1 MKGED
6 CESPPGSHRM
16 KRALPFLRVELAVL
30 FFSLVLAT
38 AVQAQYRAT
47 IQGVV
52 TDPQGAIVPG
62 AKVDLTD
69 KQTGRTLETTTNDA
83 GLYTFGGLA
92 PTRYSLTVEKEGFKK
107 KVLDDLGINP
117 EQSNSVNVQLDLGSA
132 TETVNVTGDATPLID
147 TETATISGTIS
158 QNDVQNLP
166 SIGRDPFQLIRLTPG
181 VFGDGA
187 TGSGGKGATLPGQN
201 QVGSSPS
208 ASIFMTENQPGIVA
222 NGTRNN
228 GNSFQVD
235 GVQVNSLTW
244 GGSALI
250 TPNEESVK
258 EVQIQANQYSAEN
271 GRGSGAQVLVV
282 SQNGTNVPHGSL
294 FIKAHRPGLNAFQ
307 SWNGPGGK
315 VERDEGRFNQYGGS
329 IGGPVIKNRFF
340 LFFSY
345 ETLRNNTTNHGNGWY
360 VTPQFYTSVIA
371 AHSNSIASEWAGQK
385 GVNASVQTINA
396 GATTCANAGLTEG
409 VDCATLPNGLDIG
422 SPLTNALGTNDP
434 SYGGAT
440 TPFGIGG
447 GLDGVPDVFNINTN
461 NPTIQTATQYNGR
474 ADFQATAK
482 DLIAFSVYWTP
493 NDTSNYNGPAR
504 PINLWHSNRL
514 NYSGALLWN
523 RTFTPSLLNEARFNV
538 VRWYF
543 DEEKTNPQ
551 MLFGFPVGNISKV
564 GNIPLQPS
572 DGAPGELFGPPG
584 PGIFYQTSYNIRDT
598 LTKVYKSHSLKFG
611 TDNYKDQVQDTA
623 IWAGLPPAYQFN
635 NLWDWGNDAPVKESG
650 AFDPRNGQPT
660 GVKKYIRSN
669 IYALF
674 AQDDYKVRPNLTLN
688 VGLRWEYF
696 GPIHEKYGNL
706 GVVDLGSGA
715 NTLSGLQVKTGV
727 NAYNASHNNWGPQIG
742 FAWSPGGVFGR
753 QFNNRFVLRGGFGM
767 SYSRPQEAITLNGRL
782 NPPVV
787 ANFSNLT
794 GSNILYAP
802 SSSTSNIFGFP
813 ANPATVLTFDPS
825 SGLPT
830 CAPATCAPVSL
841 TAFDHNLPTPRTAHY
856 SILGEYDLGGRWVA
870 SVGYQGS
877 QSRHFFR
884 QINNLNWLYPNNLNP
899 AVGSVDFYTSDANA
913 HYNAL
918 LTEIRHQFARSFS
931 IDAQYSYSRC
941 MDHGSQDYY
950 SDPYP
955 FNVNGANGYCD
966 YDTTH
971 NFKAYGIWAPR
982 FFANGWKEKV
992 IGGWTLSGIFTY
1004 HTGFPFGPF
1013 LNVQLPVAGDGNTCN
1028 LVYKDS
1034 FFCQAT
1040 VAGYKGGAGN
1050 SFSNS
1055 TFERPNGNFPGLGTS
1070 ATNPA
1075 TGDNPYFTMPTFS
1088 ASGFPSAPGILRNN
1102 FRGPHYRDFDFTLGK
1117 EFGLP
1122 TMPVLG
1128 ENAKIAFHANFYNLF
1143 NTLNLSPLLASESLG
1158 TIQLDPVTHAVTNFS
1173 PDPHFGQVQ
1182 SALGA
1187 RVIELQARFSF

>member
-1 MKGED
+1 MGR
-6 CESPPGSHRM
+6 SR
-16 KRALPFLRVELAVL
+16 LAVHVAL
-30 FFSLVLAT
+30 LVVSTVFLTTLAH
-38 AVQAQYRAT
+38 AQYRAS

-52 TDPQGAIVPG
+52 TDPQGAVVAG
-62 AKVDLTD
+62 ATVSLTD
-69 KQTGRTLETTTNDA
+69 KATARTQQTTSNDA
-83 GLYTFGGLA
+83 GLFTFAALA
-92 PTRYSLTVEKEGFKK
+92 PTRYSLRLEKAGFKK
-107 KVLDDLGINP
+107 KVLDELGIIA
-117 EQSNSVNVQLDLGSA
+117 EQSNSVNVQLEVGDA

-147 TETATISGTIS
+147 TETATISGTIT

-208 ASIFMTENQPGIVA
+208 GSIFMTENQPGIVA

-250 TPNEESVK
+250 TPNEESVR

-282 SQNGTNVPHGSL
+282 SQSGTNTPHGSL

-315 VERDEGRFNQYGGS
+315 VERDEGRFNQLGGS
-329 IGGPVIKNRFF
+329 VGGPVIKNRFF

-360 VTPQFYTSVIA
+360 VTPQFYTSVA
-371 AHSNSIASEWAGQK
+371 GAHSNSVAALWANQK

-409 VDCATLPNGLDIG
+409 VDCRTLPNGLDIG
-422 SPLTNALGTNDP
+422 SPLTGSLGTKD
-434 SYGGAT
+434 STYGGAT

-474 ADFQATAK
+474 ADFQATSK

-493 NDTSNYNGPAR
+493 NDTTNYNGPAR

-523 RTFTPSLLNEARFNV
+523 RTFTPSVLNEARFTV

-543 DEEKTNPQ
+543 DEQKTNPQ
-551 MLFGFPVGNISKV
+551 MLFGFPGGKVNKV
-564 GNIPLQPS
+564 GTIPLSPD
-572 DGAPGELFGPPG
+572 DGAPGLLFGPPG

-598 LTKVYKSHSLKFG
+598 VSKVYKSHSLKFG

-623 IWAGLPPAYQFN
+623 IWAGLPPTYQFN
-635 NLWDWGNDAPVKESG
+635 DLWDWGNDAPVKESG
-650 AFDPRNGQPT
+650 AFDPRTGIPT

-674 AQDDYKVRPNLTLN
+674 VQDDYKVRPNLTVNL
-688 VGLRWEYF
+688 GLRWEYF
-696 GPIHEKYGNL
+696 SPIHEKFGNL
-706 GVVDLGSGA
+706 GVVDLGRGA
-715 NTLSGLQVKTGV
+715 NTLTGLTVRTHV
-727 NAYNASHNNWGPQIG
+727 DAYDASKNNWGPQIG
-742 FAWSPGGVFGR
+742 FAWSPGGVFGH
-753 QFNNRFVLRGGFGM
+753 QFNNRFVLRGGFGIG
-767 SYSRPQEAITLNGRL
+767 YSRPQEAITLNGRL
-782 NPPVV
+782 NLPVV
-787 ANFSNLT
+787 ANFSNLS

-802 SSSTSNIFGFP
+802 SSSPDNIFGFP
-813 ANPATVLTFDPS
+813 ANPAAQLTFNTS
-825 SGLPT
+825 TGLPS

-841 TAFDHNLPTPRTAHY
+841 VAFDHNLATPRTARY
-856 SILGEYDLGGRWVA
+856 SLLAQYDLGGRWVA
-870 SVGYQGS
+870 TVGYQGS
-877 QSRHFFR
+877 QSRHYFR
-884 QINNLNWLYPNNLNP
+884 QINNLNWLYSNNLNP
-899 AVGSVDFYTSDANA
+899 AVGSVDFYTNDANA

-918 LTEIRHQFARSFS
+918 LTEVQHQFSHDFS
-931 IDAQYSYSRC
+931 IDAQYTLSKC

-950 SDPYP
+950 SAPYP
-955 FNVNGANGYCD
+955 FNVNGSYGYCD
-966 YDTTH
+966 YDNRH
-971 NFKAYGIWAPR
+971 NFKAYGIWSPR
-982 FFANGWKEKV
+982 FFHGNGWKEKV
-992 IGGWTLSGIFTY
+992 VGGWQISGIYTF
-1004 HTGFPFGPF
+1004 HTGFPYGAF
-1013 LNVQLPVAGDGNTCN
+1013 LDGVQLPIAGDGNTCN

-1040 VAGYKGGAGN
+1040 LSGYHGGAG
-1050 SFSNS
+1050 SNYS
-1055 TFERPNGNFPGLGTS
+1055 NKTFEQPFGNFPALATAS
-1070 ATNPA
+1070 AN
-1075 TGDNPYFTMPTFS
+1075 GNNPYFTMPTFS
-1088 ASGFPSAPGILRNN
+1088 ATGFPSAPGVLRNN
-1102 FRGPHYRDFDFTLGK
+1102 FRGPRYEDFDFTLGK
-1117 EFGLP
+1117 NFGLP

-1128 ENAKIAFHANFYNLF
+1128 ENAKIAFRANFYNLF
-1143 NTLNLSPLLASESLG
+1143 NTLNLSPLQANESQSIG
-1158 TIQLDPVTHAVTNFS
+1158 TVHLDPTTHAVTNFT
-1173 PDPHFGQVQ
+1173 PNPHFGQSQ